1 MISKKFMIDYIE
13 FFSPDAEKDE
23 KTLEILSNFTDPYIE
38 AANMAVLAIDK
49 DRKIVMVN
57 NLAAGLFEISEAS
70 LLDKNVKDVLPE
82 SPVSSQAV
90 SNERENSLYG
100 KKSYFPQR

>member
-49 DRKIVMVN
+49 DRKIIWQQVFSKFLKHRSWTRM
-57 NLAAGLFEISEAS
+57 
-70 LLDKNVKDVLPE
+70 
-82 SPVSSQAV
+82 
-90 SNERENSLYG
+90 
-100 KKSYFPQR
+100 

>member
-1 MISKKFMIDYIE
+1 
-13 FFSPDAEKDE
+13 
-23 KTLEILSNFTDPYIE
+23 
-38 AANMAVLAIDK
+38 MAVLAIDK

-82 SPVSSQAV
+82 SPLTNITYQNYQSLPKQFQM
-90 SNERENSLYG
+90 NGKTLYTERSPIFHNDKIIAL
-100 KKSYFPQR
+100 